1 VQPAPSTPSK
11 SIVPGIL
18 VVGAVVLVTAVVL
31 VFFLLRESGSDSAPT
46 SETAVTGSTTQERI
60 NYDVSFD
67 LELEL
72 DASPLSLTFRG
83 DDMILTNRLEP
94 WGLVVVRHHGGE
106 RFEQVK
112 LPVIESTYNQRVGL
126 STVTWNGSHL
136 VCITEGSWVES
147 DSEDVFMLLDPERL
161 SIEWWYP
168 APRLLGAL
176 AWDGDGYWAA
186 TRRNTEAANE
196 PAYLYRI
203 DSELEVVDR
212 LAPPGVG
219 CQGLAVHRNLLY
231 FADVFTGTVTVLDTL
246 MKPPRVVERMV
257 TGFNYLSGVGHDGE
271 RLWVTEYG
279 SDRLLRIGRQT
290 LASVP
295 RPTVRYARLEP
306 TVPSVPTI
314 PSSESTVPSEPTVP
328 SSESTDVSQASLDD
342 LRAGLRSDDPFERM
356 HAENELRRRG
366 VPPDFDREEEISPE
380 MGAEDVSIPWWQAEM
395 TDGTITAS
403 WEIFFGHALFSDL
416 DVHRNGPVTVPLFV
430 YYTIEVEGG
439 DLVKPVRLELEGRPG
454 TQTINDQVLASDLG
468 QGIYRLNLFVH
479 VQYLQPEG
487 GAKIFN
493 TSAFQLEVGW

>member
-1 VQPAPSTPSK
+1 LQETQPAPSTPSK
-11 SIVPGIL
+11 SILPGIL
-18 VVGAVVLVTAVVL
+18 VVGAVVLVTTVVL
-31 VFFLLRESGSDSAPT
+31 VLFLLREPGSDSAPM
-46 SETAVTGSTTQERI
+46 SETAVTESTSQEQI
-60 NYDVSFD
+60 EYSLSFD

-72 DASPLSLTFRG
+72 DASPLNLTFLG
-83 DDMILTNRLEP
+83 DDMILANRLEP
-94 WGLVVVRHHGGE
+94 WGLVVVRHLGDE

-112 LPVIESTYNQRVGL
+112 RPVIESTYNQKIGL

-147 DSEDVFMLLDPERL
+147 DSEDVFMLLDPESL

-212 LAPPGVG
+212 FLPPGVG

-231 FADVFTGTVTVLDTL
+231 FADVFTGTVTVLDTSA
-246 MKPPRVVERMV
+246 KPPRVVERMA

-279 SDRLLRIGRQT
+279 SDRLLRVGRQT

-295 RPTVRYARLEP
+295 RPTVRHPRLDP
-306 TVPSVPTI
+306 
-314 PSSESTVPSEPTVP
+314 TVPSEPTVL
-328 SSESTDVSQASLDD
+328 STESTDVSHASLDD
-342 LRAGLRSDDPFERM
+342 LRAGLRSDDPFERL

-366 VPPDFDREEEISPE
+366 VPPDFDREVEVSPVTTP
-380 MGAEDVSIPWWQAEM
+380 EDVSIPWWQAEM
-395 TDGTITAS
+395 TEGTITAS
-403 WEIFFGHALFSDL
+403 WEIFFGHALFSNL
-416 DVHRNGPVTVPLFV
+416 DAHQDGPVTVPLFV
-430 YYTIEVEGG
+430 RYTIEVEGG
-439 DLVKPVRLELEGRPG
+439 DLAKLAKLELEGRPG
-454 TQTINDQVLASDLG
+454 TQTINNQVLASDLDK
-468 QGIYRLNLFVH
+468 GIYRINLFVH